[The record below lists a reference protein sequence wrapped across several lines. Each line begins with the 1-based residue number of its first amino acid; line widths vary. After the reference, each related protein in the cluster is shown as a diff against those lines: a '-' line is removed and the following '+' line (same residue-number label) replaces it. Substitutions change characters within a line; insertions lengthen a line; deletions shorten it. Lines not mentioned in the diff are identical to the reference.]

1 MEVSLRF
8 DLSARAYRWC
18 TYLRESCVQSGEY
31 AYDVAPSAYIRGSK
45 NESAQNTEDRARPV
59 EQKRYVLVERE
70 SHERR
75 A

>member
-1 MEVSLRF
+1 MAFCFEAFTVYDTLYSKMN
-8 DLSARAYRWC
+8 
-18 TYLRESCVQSGEY
+18 
-31 AYDVAPSAYIRGSK
+31 AYDVAPRAYIRGSK

-59 EQKRYVLVERE
+59 EQKRYVLVELK